1 MKELGTKL
9 FDFAFNPVSILKVKI
24 YMLNVCRNWFKIACQ
39 NVNFIWNSQKTYR
52 TEQLCY
58 RLLSSLIRSGILA
71 SSPIFVTFLTIFLG
85 VYLILLDTSPRL
97 EPAVIALMFTVS
109 IAGTIHCLIP
119 QSDQCL
125 TEIYEFCVLPWE
137 ILLCLHVYMHVVVN
151 ISLLYLKI

>member
-1 MKELGTKL
+1 MLHSACKLKLLWRNYIGTKL

-39 NVNFIWNSQKTYR
+39 NVNFIWNAQKTYR

-137 ILLCLHVYMHVVVN
+137 ILLC
-151 ISLLYLKI
+151 